1 MLTLTT
7 AYKLSHTLSWKAMK
21 IPYNV
26 QQAQS
31 LQVGGW
37 WWEDGWKEGQPEVL
51 LKLMK
56 NLIVD

>member
-51 LKLMK
+51 
-56 NLIVD
+56 